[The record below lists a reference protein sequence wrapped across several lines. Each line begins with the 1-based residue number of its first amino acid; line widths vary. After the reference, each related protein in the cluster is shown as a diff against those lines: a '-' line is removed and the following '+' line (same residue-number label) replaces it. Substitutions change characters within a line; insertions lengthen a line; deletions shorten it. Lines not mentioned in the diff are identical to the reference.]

1 MHARASSEIRVWDP
15 FVRVAHWA
23 VALAFFVAYL
33 TEDVTTVH
41 VWAGY
46 IVGVLVLA
54 RIGWGFVGP
63 RHARF
68 ADFVTDPVTAI
79 RYLWDLLLARAKRY
93 LGHSPAGGVM
103 VIALLFFL
111 AATVVTGLIQY
122 AEEDGAGP
130 LAPLYA
136 QTSIAAPPQTLAN
149 DKGEGDE
156 RRGESALA
164 EAHEVIANTTLG
176 LVIFHILG
184 VLLASFVH
192 HENLARAMVT
202 GRKRSD

>member
-1 MHARASSEIRVWDP
+1 MHARAASEIKVWDP

-33 TEDVTTVH
+33 AEDVTTVH

-68 ADFVTDPVTAI
+68 TDFVTDPIAAI
-79 RYLWDLLLARAKRY
+79 RYLWDLMLARAKRY
-93 LGHSPAGGVM
+93 IGHSPAGGAM
-103 VIALLFFL
+103 VIALLIFL
-111 AATVVTGLIQY
+111 AATVVTGLIRY
-122 AEEDGAGP
+122 AEEGAGP

-136 QTSIAAPPQTLAN
+136 QTSTTMTEQLPT
-149 DKGEGDE
+149 GEEDE
-156 RRGESALA
+156 GGKTRGESAFG
-164 EAHEVIANTTLG
+164 EAHEVIANITLG